1 MIPFASEA
9 VVQKGKA
16 MIARWHWML
25 VQLTKKLWLRATLFS
40 LLGVATALISILLKD
55 SIPFS
60 LSARIG
66 ADAVDKILSIIA
78 SSMLAVT
85 TFSLST
91 MVTAYGAASSGVTP
105 RATTLVME
113 DTTTQNALA
122 TFIGSFLFSLVGIIA
137 LSTGVY
143 GAQGRVLLFA
153 ATIVVVIL
161 IVYTLLRWIDHL
173 SKLGRMGETIDL
185 VEKAAIDA
193 IDHRV
198 RWPYLGGVAF
208 PKGWTVPIGSQI
220 VTSESTGYVQ
230 HIGVQALSEVA
241 EAGNLKIFVDILPGS
256 FVHLGRPL
264 AYLVPLAKESVEITG
279 EPSEKVL
286 ATLTIGT
293 RRTFEHDPRFGLSV
307 LSEIASRALSPAV
320 NDPGTAIDVIGRG
333 VRSLTTWCK
342 PQPVA
347 PEHEK
352 SCGQVFLHGLTV
364 DDLFDDF
371 FAPIARDGAAIIEVD
386 LRLMKAL
393 ISLAQIDPAL
403 FKAVCVRHA
412 NILLRRSDSA
422 LALNEEKCQ
431 LRALADKLLFN

>member
-1 MIPFASEA
+1 MIPFASQA

-16 MIARWHWML
+16 MIARWRWIL
-25 VQLTKKLWLRATLFS
+25 AQLTKKLWLRATLFS

-66 ADAVDKILSIIA
+66 ADAVDNILSIIA

-185 VEKAAIDA
+185 VEKVAIDA

-208 PKGWTVPIGSQI
+208 PKGWTVPIGSKI

-230 HIGVQALSEVA
+230 HIDVQALSEVA

-256 FVHLGRPL
+256 FVHMGMPL
-264 AYLVPLAKESVEITG
+264 AYLVPLAKESVEITS

-286 ATLTIGT
+286 ATLTIGI

-320 NDPGTAIDVIGRG
+320 NDTGTAIDVIGRG
-333 VRSLTTWCK
+333 VRSLTAWGK

-352 SCGQVFLHGLTV
+352 AAVR
-364 DDLFDDF
+364 F
-371 FAPIARDGAAIIEVD
+371 FCMA
-386 LRLMKAL
+386 
-393 ISLAQIDPAL
+393 
-403 FKAVCVRHA
+403 
-412 NILLRRSDSA
+412 
-422 LALNEEKCQ
+422 
-431 LRALADKLLFN
+431 

>member
-1 MIPFASEA
+1 
-9 VVQKGKA
+9 
-16 MIARWHWML
+16 MIARWRWIL
-25 VQLTKKLWLRATLFS
+25 AQLTKKLWLRATLFS

-153 ATIVVVIL
+153 ATMVVVIL

-208 PKGWTVPIGSQI
+208 PKGWTVPICSQI

-230 HIGVQALSEVA
+230 HIDVQALSEVA

-256 FVHLGRPL
+256 FVHMGMPL
-264 AYLVPLAKESVEITG
+264 AYLVPLANDSVEVTS

-286 ATLTIGT
+286 ATLTIGI

-333 VRSLTTWCK
+333 VRSLTAWGK

-352 SCGQVFLHGLTV
+352 SCGRVFLHGLDV

-371 FAPIARDGAAIIEVD
+371 FAPIARDGAAIIELD
-386 LRLMKAL
+386 LRVMKAL
-393 ISLAQIDPAL
+393 ISLAQINPAL
-403 FKAVCVRHA
+403 FKAVCLKHA
-412 NILLRRSDSA
+412 NLLLRRSGGA
-422 LALNEEKCQ
+422 LVLDEEKQ
-431 LRALADKLLFN
+431 KLRALADTLLCS